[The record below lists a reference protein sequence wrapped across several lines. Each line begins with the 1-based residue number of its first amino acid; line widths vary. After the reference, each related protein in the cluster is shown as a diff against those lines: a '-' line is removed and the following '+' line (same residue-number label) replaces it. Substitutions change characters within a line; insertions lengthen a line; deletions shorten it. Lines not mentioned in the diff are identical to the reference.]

1 VYFVAMMKNESDVQ
15 KTLYSI
21 KEIADYLG
29 ISKGTLYKMTKQ
41 NKIPFYKVGKL
52 IKFDRSEIN
61 AWVSNNG
68 KMK

>member
-1 VYFVAMMKNESDVQ
+1 MIKADSDVQ
-15 KTLYSI
+15 KTLYSS

-29 ISKGTLYKMTKQ
+29 ISKDTLYRMIKRKQ
-41 NKIPFYKVGKL
+41 IPFYKVGKL

>member
-1 VYFVAMMKNESDVQ
+1 MIKADSDVH
-15 KTLYSI
+15 KTWYSI

-52 IKFDRSEIN
+52 IKFDRTDKLLAGPAVYTFKLNIS
-61 AWVSNNG
+61 
-68 KMK
+68 